1 MKNAELAKIFSE
13 IADLLEIQDA
23 NRFRV
28 NSYRNAARAMEDLS
42 EPIEDLAERGELDD
56 IQGVGKSTAEK
67 IREYLDSGKITRH
80 EELKKQV
87 PAKLTELL
95 EVPGMG
101 PKIAAK
107 LWHEADIKSLAQL
120 RKTLEKSPEKIS
132 SLQGLGEKKVT
143 QIKESLGFMAAS
155 ERRVRLG
162 EADMVVRELKS
173 AVENIKGVAR
183 VAAAGSYRRGRETVG
198 DLDLLCQARRSHGER
213 IIKQFTG
220 ADNVK
225 RVIAGGKTKGSV
237 VVSSELSG
245 LRKRKTVELQA
256 DLRVVPAAS
265 FGAALAYFTGSKAHN
280 VRLREIAVRA
290 GLKLNEYGLF
300 KGKKRIAGRTE
311 EEIYEKLGLQFVPPE
326 LREDRGEVK
335 AAAEDKLPDLI
346 EQDDIRGDLHVHT
359 DASDG
364 TNTIEE
370 MADAAKKRGYDYL
383 GICDHSQSQVQANGL
398 NPDRLAEHA
407 DAVRRASGKIKG
419 VTLLAGVEVDIFK
432 DGSLDLDDEVLARLD
447 FVTASCHSALSMGR
461 DEATKRIIR
470 AIENPHVDCI
480 GHPSGR
486 LINSRA
492 GMELDIERIARAAA
506 ENDTALEINAHYLR
520 LDLRDT
526 HVRAAI
532 DAGAKLAVN
541 TDAHSADELNLMR
554 FGVITARRGW
564 ASAAD
569 VINTYTTKKLKN
581 WLMDKR

>member
-42 EPIEDLAERGELDD
+42 EPVEDVAGRGELND

-101 PKIAAK
+101 PKIAAR

-120 RKTLEKSPEKIS
+120 RKALEKSPEKIS
-132 SLQGLGEKKVT
+132 SLEGLGEKKVT

-155 ERRVRLG
+155 GRRVRLG
-162 EADMVVRELKS
+162 EADMVVAELKS
-173 AVENIKGVAR
+173 VVEDIKGVAK
-183 VAAAGSYRRGRETVG
+183 VEAAGSYRRGKETVG
-198 DLDLLCQARRSHGER
+198 DLDLLCQARESDGER
-213 IIKQFTG
+213 IIGQFTG

-225 RVIAGGKTKGSV
+225 RVIAGGRTKGSV
-237 VVSSELSG
+237 VVSTELRG
-245 LRKRKTVELQA
+245 LRHPKKTDIQA

-290 GLKLNEYGLF
+290 GMKLNEYGLF
-300 KGKKRIAGRTE
+300 KGRKRVAGRNE
-311 EEIYEKLGLQFVPPE
+311 KEIYDALGLKFVPPE

-335 AAAEDKLPDLI
+335 AAGEDKLPDLI
-346 EQDDIRGDLHVHT
+346 EHDDIRGDLHVHT

-364 TNTIEE
+364 NNTIEE
-370 MADAAKKRGYDYL
+370 MARAAKDRGYDYL
-383 GICDHSQSQVQANGL
+383 GICDHSQSQTQANGL
-398 NPDRLAEHA
+398 DPQRLAGHA
-407 DAVRRASGKIKG
+407 EAIRKASENLKG
-419 VTLLAGVEVDIFK
+419 ITLLAGVEVDIFK
-432 DGSLDLDDEVLARLD
+432 DGSLDLEDDVLAELD

-461 DEATKRIIR
+461 DEATGRIIR

-486 LINSRA
+486 LINSRP
-492 GMELDIERIARAAA
+492 GMELDIEKIAAA
-506 ENDTALEINAHYLR
+506 AAKNDTALEVNAHYLR

-526 HVRAAI
+526 HVRVAV
-532 DAGAKLAVN
+532 DTGAKLAIN
-541 TDAHSADELNLMR
+541 TDSHSTGEMDLVR
-554 FGVITARRGW
+554 YGVITARRGW
-564 ASAAD
+564 ATAAD

-581 WLMDKR
+581 WLKEK